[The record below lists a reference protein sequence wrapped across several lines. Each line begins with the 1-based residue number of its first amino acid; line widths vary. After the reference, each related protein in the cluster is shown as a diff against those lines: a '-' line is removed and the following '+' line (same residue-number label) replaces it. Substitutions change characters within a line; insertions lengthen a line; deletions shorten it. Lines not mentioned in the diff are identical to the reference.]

1 MASWKKVVGVRKDPL
16 GKLQIYKTSHSR
28 REAQRRW
35 REKNTVR
42 HFPKYPTKIN
52 KTMRDRYWAER
63 RLLSLIEQGII
74 IPEYQVSRD
83 IIHKY
88 K

>member
-16 GKLQIYKTSHSR
+16 GKFHIYKTPFSK

-35 REKNTVR
+35 REKNIVR
-42 HFPKYPTKIN
+42 HFPNNPRKIN

-63 RLLSLIEQGII
+63 RLLSLIQQGII
-74 IPEYQVSRD
+74 VPEYEESRN